1 MMKKYIANIIIIL
14 SGIVFITGC
23 STTKRLGED
32 EVLYTGVKKMK
43 IEPIEGVKV
52 DGDVISAVKDPLS
65 VPPNNPLYSPYYR
78 TPFPFGLWVYNNF
91 VPKKNKGFKHWF
103 YNKFAKEPVLISG
116 VQPELRI
123 KVVEDILAN
132 YGYFGAE
139 ASYSLLYNKKNKK
152 Y

>member
-91 VPKKNKGFKHWF
+91 VPKKK
-103 YNKFAKEPVLISG
+103 
-116 VQPELRI
+116 
-123 KVVEDILAN
+123 
-132 YGYFGAE
+132 
-139 ASYSLLYNKKNKK
+139 
-152 Y
+152 

>member
-52 DGDVISAVKDPLS
+52 DGDVISAPAFS
-65 VPPNNPLYSPYYR
+65 PNHPASSII
-78 TPFPFGLWVYNNF
+78 
-91 VPKKNKGFKHWF
+91 
-103 YNKFAKEPVLISG
+103 FAIKYPV
-116 VQPELRI
+116 
-123 KVVEDILAN
+123 
-132 YGYFGAE
+132 
-139 ASYSLLYNKKNKK
+139 
-152 Y
+152 